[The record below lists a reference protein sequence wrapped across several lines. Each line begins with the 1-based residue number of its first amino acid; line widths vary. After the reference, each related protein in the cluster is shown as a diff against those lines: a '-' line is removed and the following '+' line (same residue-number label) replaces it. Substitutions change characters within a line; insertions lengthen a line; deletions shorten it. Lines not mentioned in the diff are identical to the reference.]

1 MSRPYDPHELLAA
14 AIRGATLLSKQLLAP
29 MMVGG
34 LAAGADVRSGLGMRT
49 VAFSGEHDRR
59 KLSIT
64 RGVNGCIEYRAGDR
78 SASDPRETPGTL
90 IRPWLLGGK
99 TPQ

>member
-1 MSRPYDPHELLAA
+1 
-14 AIRGATLLSKQLLAP
+14 
-29 MMVGG
+29 
-34 LAAGADVRSGLGMRT
+34 MRT

-90 IRPWLLGGK
+90 MRPWLLGGK